1 MEHAK
6 GLTLE
11 QVKKSAKLTD
21 KTFRASDYLTEQ
33 ELDEMHA
40 SNLRGKK
47 IQRPYDEIDAFSAEI
62 LARFGF
68 DAYQAWLSGK
78 IDQSKML
85 RFIAAER
92 ARDKQTI
99 VNLEALILAS
109 VSGANHGDRNGKAPK
124 SLKHASKILKQ
135 EVKQAQGGQ

>member
-1 MEHAK
+1 MKHED
-6 GLTLE
+6 GLTLN

-21 KTFRASDYLTEQ
+21 KTFRASDYLSEQ
-33 ELDEMHA
+33 ELDEVHA
-40 SNLRGKK
+40 SNARGKK

-68 DAYQAWLSGK
+68 DAYNAWLSGE
-78 IDQSKML
+78 IPQTKML
-85 RFIAAER
+85 KFIAAER

-109 VSGANHGDRNGKAPK
+109 VSGANHGDKNGKAPK
-124 SLKHASKILKQ
+124 SLKHATKILKQ